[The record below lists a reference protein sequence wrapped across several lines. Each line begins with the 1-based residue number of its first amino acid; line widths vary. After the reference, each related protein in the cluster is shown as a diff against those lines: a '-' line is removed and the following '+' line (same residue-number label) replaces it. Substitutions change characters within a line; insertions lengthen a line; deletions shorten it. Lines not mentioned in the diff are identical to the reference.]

1 MSVTREQLHTLTRE
15 IPYKTRTGHK
25 WAKLAYI
32 DARDAMDLLDETV
45 GPENWQCD
53 YKQVKNVVYCGIG
66 INTQDAGWVWKW
78 DAGDESNIEEE
89 KGEASDSFKR
99 AAVRW
104 GIGRFLYRL
113 GANPKPAAVPA
124 QPQQSYTPALAS
136 DNEKN
141 EISAKAQQIG
151 MTREAFQVLLKN
163 RQIKWSAMTVNQG
176 RELRSHL
183 GTLAREMEREQNLA
197 RSAEFEASRGG
208 AA

>member
-1 MSVTREQLHTLTRE
+1 MSVTREKLHALTQA
-15 IPYKTRTGHK
+15 IPYKTRTGHRG
-25 WAKLAYI
+25 AQLAYI
-32 DARDAMDLLDETV
+32 DARDAMDLLDEVV

-66 INTQDAGWVWKW
+66 INTQEAGWVWKW

-113 GANPKPAAVPA
+113 GSNPKPAQTQQQYKKPTQTQQPA
-124 QPQQSYTPALAS
+124 QFKKKEDTAS
-136 DNEKN
+136 VIPMTQEQAIKITGLCKKANIDNMTF
-141 EISAKAQQIG
+141 AKTIQKKFNHGWKHLSQA
-151 MTREAFQVLLKN
+151 EA
-163 RQIKWSAMTVNQG
+163 NQLIA
-176 RELRSHL
+176 EL
-183 GTLAREMEREQNLA
+183 EN
-197 RSAEFEASRGG
+197 FGG

>member
-1 MSVTREQLHTLTRE
+1 MVTREMLHQLTRE
-15 IPYKTRTGHK
+15 IPYKTRTGHRG
-25 WAKLAYI
+25 AQLAYI
-32 DARDAMDLLDETV
+32 DARDAMDLLDEVV

-66 INTQDAGWVWKW
+66 INTDEAGWVWKW

-113 GANPKPAAVPA
+113 GANPKPQAKQA
-124 QPQQSYTPALAS
+124 YTPAPKAEAPAPAPLAS
-136 DNEKN
+136 DTYKAEL
-141 EISAKAQQIG
+141 IAQAKRCSIEQDNWNG
-151 MTREAFQVLLKN
+151 MVKGRG
-163 RQIKWSAMTVNQG
+163 IKWSVMTVAQANQ
-176 RELRSHL
+176 LKKHL
-183 GTLAREMEREQNLA
+183 DSIESSLKIESG
-197 RSAEFEASRGG
+197 FGG

>member
-1 MSVTREQLHTLTRE
+1 MVTREMLHQLTRE
-15 IPYKTRTGHK
+15 IPYKTRAGHRG
-25 WAKLAYI
+25 AQLAYI
-32 DARDAMDLLDETV
+32 DARDAMDLLDEVV

-66 INTQDAGWVWKW
+66 INTDEAGWVWKW

-113 GANPKPAAVPA
+113 GANPKPQAKA
-124 QPQQSYTPALAS
+124 YTPAPKAEAPKPEPLAS
-136 DNEKN
+136 DTY
-141 EISAKAQQIG
+141 KAELIAQVKRCRIEQENWNG
-151 MTREAFQVLLKN
+151 MVKGRG
-163 RQIKWSAMTVNQG
+163 IKWSAMTVAQANQ
-176 RELRSHL
+176 LKKHL
-183 GTLAREMEREQNLA
+183 DSIESSLKIESG
-197 RSAEFEASRGG
+197 FGG